1 MSKVLRVKG
10 LRVRYPG
17 GDWVL
22 KGLDLEVGK
31 GEVALIVGGTGSG
44 KTTFVRAITCVASKL
59 YHADVE
65 GVVEIGGVKLT
76 DESWEYVKDRIKV
89 VPQNPRAALV
99 YPVVYEDLVSYAHQV
114 YKSKSLAEKAI
125 SNVSKVFKISHL
137 LDRHVDQLSGGELRR
152 VSIAKSMISSPDIVV
167 LDEPLMW
174 LDDNGVRE
182 VRSAIEI
189 LKLYDVAV
197 VVLEHRFKRLL
208 DLADK
213 VLLLKDGV
221 LNRMDGVNTGED
233 RAGVSITPEKPTV
246 GERDVLLEL
255 RDVSLHVGSLSL
267 NRISLKVKRGDKVV
281 VYGLNGSG
289 KTTLFKLIAGV
300 LKPEK
305 GRVVRRAETLYIP
318 QVPYLYFTEGSLSE
332 EARAVGAGHAL
343 PGLYSGRALSL
354 DRSPF
359 TLSWGE
365 AVRFIVEL
373 SLSSRHELLL
383 LDEPFSG
390 LTYQDREEI
399 GRRLAET
406 SKTIIVAASSTEHLV
421 YLKGFRLVELRD
433 GTLTER
439 GVVG

>member
-114 YKSKSLAEKAI
+114 YRSKSLAEKAI

-137 LDRHVDQLSGGELRR
+137 LERHVDQLSGGELRR

-221 LNRMDGVNTGED
+221 LNPMDGVNTGED
-233 RAGVSITPEKPTV
+233 TAGVGITPEKPTA

-305 GRVVRRAETLYIP
+305 GEVVRRAETLYIP

-365 AVRFIVEL
+365 A
-373 SLSSRHELLL
+373 
-383 LDEPFSG
+383 
-390 LTYQDREEI
+390 
-399 GRRLAET
+399 
-406 SKTIIVAASSTEHLV
+406 
-421 YLKGFRLVELRD
+421 
-433 GTLTER
+433 
-439 GVVG
+439 

>member
-1 MSKVLRVKG
+1 MKG

-31 GEVALIVGGTGSG
+31 GEVALIVGGAGSG
-44 KTTFVRAITCVASKL
+44 KTTFVRAITSVASQL

-65 GVVEIGGVKLT
+65 GVIEIGGVKLT
-76 DESWEYVKDRIKV
+76 DKSWEYVKDRVKV

-99 YPVVYEDLVSYAHQV
+99 YPVVYEDLMSYAHQV
-114 YKSKSLAEKAI
+114 YRSKFLAEKAI

-182 VRSAIEI
+182 VRNAIEI

-213 VLLLKDGV
+213 VLLLKNGV
-221 LNRMDGVNTGED
+221 LSQVDDVNTSED
-233 RAGVSITPEKPTV
+233 TAGVGVIPEKPAF

-267 NRISLKVKRGDKVV
+267 NRLNLTVGRGDKVV

-300 LKPEK
+300 LRPEK
-305 GRVVRRAETLYIP
+305 GRVVRRAETLYLP
-318 QVPYLYFTEGSLSE
+318 QIPYLYFTEGSLSE
-332 EARAVGAGHAL
+332 EVKAVGAGHASL
-343 PGLYSGRALSL
+343 GLHLVRALSQ

-373 SLSSRHELLL
+373 SLNSRHELLL

-406 SKTIIVAASSTEHLV
+406 SKTILVAASSTEHLV

-433 GTLTER
+433 GTLTEK
-439 GVVG
+439 GFVG